1 MIFDFVD
8 QMHLTVADVSQQAEE
23 EEERNLQFAQ
33 LRTLYLYII

>member
-8 QMHLTVADVSQQAEE
+8 QMHLTVADVSQQAK